1 MLKPKTKDI
10 KILDELSW
18 NYNLMT
24 DKNWAPVFEF
34 FEGMLEIDT
43 EKICKNIS
51 DKIEKS
57 QISEYLKEIYD
68 NTDFSEYEEQKY
80 YFEHYFLAVF
90 MLKFKNEI
98 INGNVEPSER
108 YKDFLTK
115 SQNIKI
121 NWFDRL
127 KLKMTSDIFFDYLKD
142 KYYYFEE
149 NRVIRRAYYAE
160 RLKFY
165 RFAER
170 FMFGSEYR
178 AFAVM
183 QDFHYNARRIAKYRF
198 KLWTIKLS
206 TSPDYSIVIKLI
218 ICTFLANIAAM
229 IIAHFMY

>member
-1 MLKPKTKDI
+1 MLKPKTKDE
-10 KILDELSW
+10 KIL
-18 NYNLMT
+18 NNLRRHYDWIMW
-24 DKNWAPVFEF
+24 DIENSFSSFKRMIE
-34 FEGMLEIDT
+34 FEGNPIVRRIADNITDEQIT
-43 EKICKNIS
+43 EYI
-51 DKIEKS
+51 
-57 QISEYLKEIYD
+57 KEIHE

-80 YFEHYFLAVF
+80 YFRQYFLAVF
-90 MLKFKNEI
+90 MHKFKNKI
-98 INGNVEPSER
+98 INGNVEPTER
-108 YKDFLTK
+108 YKEFLTK

-149 NRVIRRAYYAE
+149 NRVIKRAYYAE

-183 QDFHYNARRIAKYRF
+183 QDFHYNARHIAKHRF
-198 KLWTIKLS
+198 YLATLKIETHPS
-206 TSPDYSIVIKLI
+206 YSIVIKLI